1 MDKKIDL
8 SFKDIEKKLGITK
21 KEVAVDENYSLS
33 IWYEDVRSTQI
44 SRMSVFDLAR
54 CLRQNIYIE
63 YILPEVLS
71 RLWENPMLGHMT
83 SGELMNLLSR
93 IDKNFWRK
101 NDRLRIQTERLVHAI
116 LHKEIV
122 SPDYQLEDWIVEEF
136 FSDVRKL
143 KAKLQS

>member
-1 MDKKIDL
+1 
-8 SFKDIEKKLGITK
+8 
-21 KEVAVDENYSLS
+21 
-33 IWYEDVRSTQI
+33 
-44 SRMSVFDLAR
+44 
-54 CLRQNIYIE
+54 
-63 YILPEVLS
+63 
-71 RLWENPMLGHMT
+71 MLGHMT